1 MSLRKKIIRLA
12 YEKPELR
19 KDLLPLVKTALSI
32 NNKRDAQRWVE
43 DTFGSV
49 GRDLFVAKYEETE
62 QVGFQ
67 DLFWFKCFIAI
78 QVESSNSGTMS
89 YGDYSSIHMD
99 RRRTNERNVV
109 KALVELGK
117 SDGGGVKFQVD
128 GYKWKPQQD
137 DTTVN
142 GYIMIG
148 VFQTK

>member
-49 GRDLFVAKYEETE
+49 GRDLFVAKYIETE
-62 QVGFQ
+62 SYDFGDQ
-67 DLFWFKCFIAI
+67 FWFKCFIAI
-78 QVESSNSGTMS
+78 QVESTNSGTMS

-117 SDGGGVKFQVD
+117 SDGGGVKFEVD

-142 GYIMIG
+142 GYIYIG